1 MFPTGEEVRRG
12 LAAVLPL
19 FSFKASGLGLIEKDR
34 WTAWRSFLAG
44 VLALP
49 PFVIFILVQ
58 QREMASEP
66 LGFHFFAVW
75 FLTYVLLW
83 GALPLILLEVGRNKS
98 FAPRLP
104 HFIATYNWLL
114 LPIAYLRII
123 IAILPEPLNGIFMPF
138 FIFYVFGM
146 KWYLARKSLDISGWG
161 ATAIVALG
169 FFLSLNIVN
178 IAFGLTEAEIRLPER
193 TPN

>member
-1 MFPTGEEVRRG
+1 MFPTGEELRRG

-19 FSFKASGLGLIEKDR
+19 FSFKDSGLGLIGRDR

-44 VLALP
+44 VVAFP
-49 PFVIFILVQ
+49 PFVVFILVQ
-58 QREMASEP
+58 QREEAVEP

-75 FLTYVLLW
+75 LLSYILLW
-83 GALPLILLEVGRNKS
+83 VALPLILLEVGRNKT

-104 HFIATYNWLL
+104 HFIAAYNWLL
-114 LPIAYLRII
+114 LPIAYMRFI
-123 IAILPEPLNGIFMPF
+123 IAIMPEPLNGLLMPF

-146 KWYLARKSLDISGWG
+146 KWYLARKCLEISGWG
-161 ATAIVALG
+161 ATAIVAVG

-178 IAFGLTEAEIRLPER
+178 LAFGLTEMEIRMPER
-193 TPN
+193 VPD